1 MKCCSTAQLR
11 DKEIINLCDG
21 MRLGYAE
28 DFEFDLND
36 GRILALLLIDRRGI
50 VHWGKCDALRI
61 PWEKI
66 ECIGEDTILVKINPS
81 EVQYCDFIKKNC
93 RKTKMV

>member
-11 DKEIINLCDG
+11 DKELINLCDG

-50 VHWGKCDALRI
+50 VHWGKCETLRI

-66 ECIGEDTILVKINPS
+66 ECIGEDTILVKMSPS

-93 RKTKMV
+93 RKSKTI